1 MSTKGTHE
9 NIADMASRLAKA
21 APYMSNHKAN
31 DVEALLV
38 DASNLLEGPRTYNAA
53 YLYADVNEDA
63 AWEREH
69 AKRKQTRNGRT
80 RRTSRRNRRRTS
92 RR

>member
-1 MSTKGTHE
+1 MSVKKH
-9 NIADMASRLAKA
+9 IVDMASRLAKA
-21 APYMSNHKAN
+21 APHMSNHKAD

-53 YLYADVNEDA
+53 HLYADVNEDA

-80 RRTSRRNRRRTS
+80 RRRTSRRRTS
-92 RR
+92 RRSR